1 MNRCTSQREYRSK
14 AKSVSSSSHGRRTSR
29 LVSRVCTRSFY
40 RSTGE
45 AGPDGK
51 VTAVVVALNQSEH
64 PAGVEVPTAD
74 AGVLEGNGHF
84 VADNRLALPARGWAP
99 LAPGDD

>member
-1 MNRCTSQREYRSK
+1 M
-14 AKSVSSSSHGRRTSR
+14 
-29 LVSRVCTRSFY
+29 
-40 RSTGE
+40 
-45 AGPDGK
+45 
-51 VTAVVVALNQSEH
+51 VVALNQSEH
-64 PAGVEVPTAD
+64 PAGVEVPKSD